1 MIELALGM
9 NRPCSGRSNGS
20 IYVFGAVVYLERRTM
35 GKERESRS
43 LYDRTAALRAQ
54 MVGDLSADL
63 TENPQLADEIAK
75 RIDELL
81 VSVVKA
87 DTEAK
92 PPPDLGLAEL
102 AGIGDEAAHDLGDTR
117 LPPGV
122 LPYDETV
129 TSERMLAV

>member
-1 MIELALGM
+1 MT
-9 NRPCSGRSNGS
+9 
-20 IYVFGAVVYLERRTM
+20 RRTM

-43 LYDRTAALRAQ
+43 LYDRIAALRAK
-54 MVGDLSADL
+54 MVDNLSADL

-75 RIDELL
+75 RIDDLL
-81 VSVVKA
+81 TSVGKA
-87 DTEAK
+87 AAGAK

-102 AGIGDEAAHDLGDTR
+102 AGIGDEAANDLGDTR

-129 TSERMLAV
+129 TSERMLAVADLYYIYQHETIGVF